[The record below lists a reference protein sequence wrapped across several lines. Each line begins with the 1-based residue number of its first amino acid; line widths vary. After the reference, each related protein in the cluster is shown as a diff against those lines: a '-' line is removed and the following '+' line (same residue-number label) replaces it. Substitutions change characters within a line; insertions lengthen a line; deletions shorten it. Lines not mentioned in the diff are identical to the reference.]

1 MLTSIE
7 GAQMG
12 NKEVTVSVGEDGRLH
27 YAELTGPT
35 NAEIM
40 EKLEAIEK
48 RLDLND
54 ECFMD
59 AMKTRIEQ
67 LTD

>member
-1 MLTSIE
+1 
-7 GAQMG
+7 MG

-40 EKLEAIEK
+40 AEITSIHTTIA
-48 RLDLND
+48 
-54 ECFMD
+54 

-67 LTD
+67 LSGCDEQTGIEWLDIKV